1 MTDLNTIFQD
11 LYHAQSEMTDWDRE
25 FYISLK
31 QQFETKSRLSTAQ
44 EYHLE
49 RMSKRYDE
57 RTLAEGRAF
66 KANYDQ
72 AHRQVAVQVARYYD
86 VQHPRYYGNIV
97 DVVLQDPENHV
108 LTLEQWRK
116 MCENKYAL
124 KIRAVY
130 EHDDKFGAGDFVQIR
145 ANNRVDLANIG
156 PDGRQLPSYKRAKVN
171 GQISNKYAMILK
183 SQAKPVTRA
192 AKGSK
197 IYQILLT
204 DESQTIFAHE
214 SDLKKAR
221 RTKK

>member
-1 MTDLNTIFQD
+1 MLFR
-11 LYHAQSEMTDWDRE
+11 S
-25 FYISLK
+25 
-31 QQFETKSRLSTAQ
+31 
-44 EYHLE
+44 
-49 RMSKRYDE
+49 
-57 RTLAEGRAF
+57 
-66 KANYDQ
+66 
-72 AHRQVAVQVARYYD
+72 
-86 VQHPRYYGNIV
+86 
-97 DVVLQDPENHV
+97 
-108 LTLEQWRK
+108 
-116 MCENKYAL
+116 ENKYAL

-145 ANNRVDLANIG
+145 TNNRVDLANIG

-183 SQAKPVTRA
+183 TQAKPVTRA

>member
-1 MTDLNTIFQD
+1 MTDLNAIFQD
-11 LYHAQSEMTDWDRE
+11 LSHAQSEMTDWDRE

-31 QQFETKSRLSTAQ
+31 QQFETKSSLSTAQ
-44 EYHLE
+44 TYHLE

-57 RTLAEGRAF
+57 LTLAEGRAF
-66 KANYDQ
+66 KVNYDQ
-72 AHRQVAVQVARYYD
+72 AHRQIAVQVANYYD

-97 DVVLQDPENHV
+97 DKVLLDPENHV

-130 EHDDKFGAGDFVQIR
+130 ENDDRFKSGDFVQIR
-145 ANNRVDLANIG
+145 ANNRIDLANISA
-156 PDGRQLPSYKRAKVN
+156 DGRELPSYKRTKVN
-171 GQISNKYAMILK
+171 GQISNKYALVLK
-183 SQAKPVTRA
+183 SGAKPITRA

-221 RTKK
+221 RVKK